1 MAELNHGINIR
12 ENEDNI
18 PVTTQ
23 SESGIP
29 VVFGTAPVHLTDA
42 PNAAVNKII
51 LCSNINDAKKK
62 LGYSEAF
69 ENYTLCQVMKMCFME
84 YAVGPIAFVNVLDPA
99 KHVKA
104 FSEQTLPVEKSQAV
118 LSLEGVLLDSLT
130 VSNDNNVLVKETDY
144 LLSRSDE
151 NVVIT
156 ITASD
161 VPEQIKVSGK
171 QIDPSAVTDMD
182 VIGGYDEES
191 GKESG
196 LELVRR
202 VYPSTGLVPGIL
214 SAPGFSHH
222 PVVGAAIAM
231 KSQKINGCFTAENIL
246 DLDTKKYKK
255 ASQVEEA
262 KKAAGFNDKSSYLV
276 WPMAQREG
284 LKIYGSAVAL
294 AATLSTDV
302 SNGNMPNVTPSNKN
316 AKIDAA
322 ILDDGT
328 EVVLDFVQA
337 DEINKCGVNTFIN
350 TAGWKLWGNYTA
362 AYPEKTVMKEK
373 FWCIRRFFSWMGN
386 NFITNNLAKLDNVA
400 NKKLIEQICDEE
412 NIKCNGYVA
421 SGVCAAASIEFR
433 EEDNT
438 EETLQDGI
446 LIFRQKVGV
455 FGPAQQIINN
465 LEYDA
470 EAVRSA
476 LTA

>member
-1 MAELNHGINIR
+1 MSELNHGINIR

-18 PVTTQ
+18 PAVTQ
-23 SESGIP
+23 SESGLP
-29 VVFGTAPVHLTDA
+29 VVFGTAPVHLADN
-42 PNAAVNKII
+42 PDAAVNKIV
-51 LCSNINDAKKK
+51 LCTGINDARSK
-62 LGYSEAF
+62 LGYSEDF
-69 ENYTLCQVMKMCFME
+69 ESYTLCQVMKMCFME
-84 YAVGPIAFVNVLDPA
+84 YAVAPIAFVNVLDPK

-118 LSLEGVLLDSLT
+118 LSLEGVLMDT
-130 VSNDNNVLVKETDY
+130 IVVNNDTSPLIKGTDY
-144 LLSRSDE
+144 LLTRSGE
-151 NVVIT
+151 SVVIT

-171 QIDPSAVTDMD
+171 QIDPSAVTDLD

-214 SAPGFSHH
+214 AAPGFSHH
-222 PVVGAAIAM
+222 SAVGAAISM
-231 KSQKINGCFTAENIL
+231 KCKKINGCFTAENIL
-246 DLDTKKYKK
+246 DLDTKTYTKM
-255 ASQVEEA
+255 SQVEEA
-262 KKAAGFNDKSSYLV
+262 KNAAGFNDKSSYLV
-276 WPMAQREG
+276 WPMAQRDG

-294 AATLSTDV
+294 AATLATDV
-302 SNGNMPNVTPSNKN
+302 ANGDIPNVTPSNKN

-337 DEINKCGVNTFIN
+337 DEVNKYGVNTFIN

-362 AYPEKTVMKEK
+362 AYPEKTAMNVK

-386 NFITNNLAKLDNVA
+386 NFITNNLAKLDGVA

-438 EETLQDGI
+438 EETLQAGI
-446 LIFRQKVGV
+446 LIFREKVGV